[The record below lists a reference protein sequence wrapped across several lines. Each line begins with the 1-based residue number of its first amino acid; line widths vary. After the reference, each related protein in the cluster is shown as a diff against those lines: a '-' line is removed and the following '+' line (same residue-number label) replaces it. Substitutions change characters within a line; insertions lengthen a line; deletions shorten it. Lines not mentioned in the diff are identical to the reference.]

1 MEWVLPIET
10 KLGERLERRI
20 DSRWEVNGRSLG
32 QNQYVNFK
40 IGGKSKTQV
49 LEDTW
54 KCHLTK
60 GHKNGYQY
68 QKVERKSIFA
78 RLKEAGKWWEGER

>member
-1 MEWVLPIET
+1 MMINCVFLNISNPESEHDMEWVLPIET

-40 IGGKSKTQV
+40 IGG
-49 LEDTW
+49 
-54 KCHLTK
+54 
-60 GHKNGYQY
+60 N
-68 QKVERKSIFA
+68 
-78 RLKEAGKWWEGER
+78 